1 MVPLHNPTLVPP
13 TLSQDAD
20 GSKLLML
27 ALAADETPRDETA
40 GAAARTMRRAG
51 GCGATSLSSAT
62 RAATMSKAARRTR
75 QRLAT
80 PVFAMASANSRL
92 DVFFFFSPSMSPA
105 SLVGGY
111 QLLDCGG
118 LQRLERWAGVLTVR
132 SCPSA
137 TWPPALP
144 ASAWADAELTFSAS
158 SDGGGWSGSRLAEL
172 EAASADGAWA
182 MAADRG
188 FELEL
193 RPGSHNQLG
202 AFPEQAEN
210 WRFLHSKCSRPGK
223 KSQ

>member
-1 MVPLHNPTLVPP
+1 MY
-13 TLSQDAD
+13 SYSAY
-20 GSKLLML
+20 
-27 ALAADETPRDETA
+27 
-40 GAAARTMRRAG
+40 
-51 GCGATSLSSAT
+51 GATASSVQACLL
-62 RAATMSKAARRTR
+62 R
-75 QRLAT
+75 
-80 PVFAMASANSRL
+80 
-92 DVFFFFSPSMSPA
+92 
-105 SLVGGY
+105 GY

-202 AFPEQAEN
+202 AFPEQADN

-223 KSQ
+223 QSQ